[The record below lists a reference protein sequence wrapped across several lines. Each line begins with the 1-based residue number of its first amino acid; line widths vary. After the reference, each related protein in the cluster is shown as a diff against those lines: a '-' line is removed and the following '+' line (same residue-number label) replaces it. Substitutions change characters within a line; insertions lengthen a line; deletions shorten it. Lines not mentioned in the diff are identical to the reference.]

1 MKEFMFEVKDALG
14 LHARPV
20 AALAKKSMGFDSVIC
35 LAANGRKADGRNLM
49 ELMGLGVQQGDI
61 ITLTIEGADEEAAA
75 GELQSYLEE
84 HL

>member
-20 AALAKKSMGFDSVIC
+20 AALAKKSMEFDSVIC
-35 LAANGRKADGRNLM
+35 FAANGRKADGRNLM
-49 ELMGLGVQQGDI
+49 ELMGLGVRQGDV
-61 ITLTIEGADEEAAA
+61 ITLTVTGDDEAAA
-75 GELQSYLEE
+75 AEALQSYLEE

>member
-20 AALAKKSMGFDSVIC
+20 AALAKKSMEFDSAIC

-49 ELMGLGVQQGDI
+49 ELMGLGVQQGDV
-61 ITLTIEGADEEAAA
+61 ITLTVTGNDEAAA
-75 GELQSYLEE
+75 AGALQSYLEG